1 MAKTTMQLVAPLV
14 ILTVL
19 TIATIT
25 VTVAGADTSAKR
37 RGQEIHLFEV
47 TVRMLDDMDDD
58 YNYQLLATVLG
69 SVDAARSAT
78 FETEPGTFSA
88 FLTNNQAR
96 KLSKVP
102 GVLGVRE
109 RDDPVPTEGH

>member
-1 MAKTTMQLVAPLV
+1 MAKTTSQFVTALLILMVLVV
-14 ILTVL
+14 
-19 TIATIT
+19 ATLA
-25 VTVAGADTSAKR
+25 VAGADAPPKR

-47 TVRMLDDMDDD
+47 TVRTTKVVDDN
-58 YNYQLLATVLG
+58 YNYRLLARVLG

-88 FLTNNQAR
+88 FITNNQAR
-96 KLSKVP
+96 KLSKVQ